1 MASQTIDILC
11 SQCGAFLV
19 RYQKKGSGQLVR
31 LYLDMIKEPD
41 SLSRLKSVSSK
52 SDLPAFACTECGNRI
67 GLPSTQGRCR
77 LAYRMIKG
85 SFRRKRGN

>member
-11 SQCGAFLV
+11 SQCGTFIV
-19 RYQKKGSGQLVR
+19 RYKKKGSGQLIR

-41 SLSRLKSVSSK
+41 FISRLKSFSSK
-52 SDLPAFACTECGNRI
+52 SDLQVLACINCGNRV
-67 GLPSTQGRCR
+67 GLPSIHGGDR

-85 SFRRKRGN
+85 SFRRKREN

>member
-11 SQCGAFLV
+11 GKCGTFIA
-19 RYQKKGSGQLVR
+19 RYLKKGTGQLIR
-31 LYLDMIKEPD
+31 LYLDRVTEPD
-41 SLSRLKSVSSK
+41 SLSRLKSVSRK
-52 SDLPAFACTECGNRI
+52 SDLPTLACMNCDNRI
-67 GLPSTQGRCR
+67 GLGMVSEGGR

>member
-11 SQCGAFLV
+11 SQCGAFIV
-19 RYQKKGSGQLVR
+19 QYQKKGSGQLIR

-41 SLSRLKSVSSK
+41 SLYRLKSVCSK
-52 SDLPAFACTECGNRI
+52 SDLPVLACINCGNRI
-67 GLPSTQGRCR
+67 GLPTTQEGGR

-85 SFRRKRGN
+85 SFRRKRKT